1 MLDCH
6 FLCKSLMFS
15 EDIIGGHICIK
26 VNKHVLSQIPV
37 KIEKVSKKLL
47 DCEILRAAIIAELD
61 AINLYE
67 QLAAATDNEKIKKV
81 LLEVARE
88 EKTHVGEFQ
97 ALLLKEDMEQV
108 QELEKGRKEVEE
120 ITE

>member
-1 MLDCH
+1 M
-6 FLCKSLMFS
+6 
-15 EDIIGGHICIK
+15 
-26 VNKHVLSQIPV
+26 LSQIPI
-37 KIEKVSKKLL
+37 KIEKVPKKLL

-61 AINLYE
+61 AVNLYE

-81 LLEVARE
+81 LLEVAKE

-97 ALLLKEDMEQV
+97 ALLLEEDKEQV

-120 ITE
+120 VTG

>member
-1 MLDCH
+1 ML
-6 FLCKSLMFS
+6 SQMP
-15 EDIIGGHICIK
+15 IK
-26 VNKHVLSQIPV
+26 V
-37 KIEKVSKKLL
+37 EKVSKRLL
-47 DCEILRAAIIAELD
+47 DCEILRVAIIAELD
-61 AINLYE
+61 AVNLYE

-97 ALLLKEDMEQV
+97 ALLLKEDKEQV

-120 ITE
+120 LAE